1 MTLTQAVAELLCTS
15 SPQQR
20 LTILSISLP
29 SAGDNIRRRGE
40 PPKTKSLVCVLSLKR
55 RQFGVLKRLPR
66 HTFLRAPR
74 HQASPTSARRQLHF
88 HAVGVARPGPWVT
101 FLQISFAP
109 GPPA

>member
-1 MTLTQAVAELLCTS
+1 MTLTQAVTELFLCTS

-20 LTILSISLP
+20 LTTLSISLP
-29 SAGDNIRRRGE
+29 SAGNNIRRRGE

-66 HTFLRAPR
+66 HTFIRAPR

-101 FLQISFAP
+101 FLKAS
-109 GPPA
+109 